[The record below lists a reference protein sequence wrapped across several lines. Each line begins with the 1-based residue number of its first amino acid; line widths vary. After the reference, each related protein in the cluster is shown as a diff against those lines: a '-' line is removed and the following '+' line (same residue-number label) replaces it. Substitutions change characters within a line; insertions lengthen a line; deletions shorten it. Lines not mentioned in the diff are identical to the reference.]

1 MGVSAGHIS
10 LVFTVA
16 LEQEL
21 PLQWLA
27 ARGAAVHRARALAA
41 GALSGHGEGAG
52 SGVLF
57 VITGM
62 GLERSRA
69 AAEWIRDHIA
79 PDFVVN
85 LGTAGGLAADLPVG
99 AWIAPDVVRDG
110 DGRAIDLDPRRP
122 FSIPD
127 DIAVREGGVLVS
139 VTEPVLDSPPAS
151 WADFACVDMEAY
163 AQAEVFAASASSFH
177 VLKNTSDRPGS
188 GDVKAQFKA
197 RLVGLRAELEH
208 LLGFLAGPGPGPISA
223 IIPVHD
229 RSERIGPCLESVLA
243 QSEPAAEVIVVDDGS
258 GDATRAVLAGFG
270 DRIRLVELG
279 ENRGVSAARNA
290 GVAAA
295 TSDWIA
301 FLDSDDHWH
310 PDKLAGQRRFLVA
323 HPYLRALQSEELWI
337 RRGRRVNRK
346 DYHAKPAGWIWS
358 ASLVRCLV
366 TASALLVDRRLLSEL
381 GGFDESLPVCE
392 DYDLW
397 IRMARHHPV
406 GLDPSPTVTKYG
418 GHEDQLSRRYPAM
431 DRFRVLA
438 LLAALDRETEAGR
451 CAALVAELE
460 VKLDILAAGSRKR
473 GQEVRTAMLAAIRAR
488 LAAADYGR
496 PHGPSRQELRDGF

>member
-1 MGVSAGHIS
+1 MSAGQIG

-16 LEQEL
+16 LKQEL
-21 PLQWLA
+21 PLGWLA
-27 ARGAAVHRARALAA
+27 ERGVAVHAAAALAA
-41 GALSGHGEGAG
+41 GALSGHGQGPA

-62 GLERSRA
+62 GPERSRA
-69 AAEWIRDHIA
+69 AAEWIRDHLE
-79 PDFVVN
+79 PSFVVN
-85 LGTAGGLAADLPVG
+85 LGTAGGLAPELSVG
-99 AWIAPDVVRDG
+99 DWIAPDVVHDG
-110 DGRAIDLDPRRP
+110 EGRAIRLDPRRP
-122 FSIPD
+122 FTIPA
-127 DIAVREGGVLVS
+127 DIAVREGGALVS
-139 VTEPVLDSPPAS
+139 VAEPLLDSVPAS

-163 AQAEVFAASASSFH
+163 AQAEVFASGAGSFH

-197 RLVGLRAELEH
+197 RLASLRAELEH
-208 LLGFLAGPGPGPISA
+208 LLGFLAAPVPGPISA

-258 GDATRAVLAGFG
+258 GAATRAVLAGFG
-270 DRIRLVELG
+270 DRIRVVELG
-279 ENRGVSAARNA
+279 ENRGVAAARNA

-310 PDKLAGQRRFLVA
+310 PNKLAGQRRFLSA

-337 RRGRRVNRK
+337 RHGRRVNRK

-366 TASALLVDRRLLSEL
+366 TASALLVERRLLGEL

-397 IRMARHHPV
+397 IRMARGHPV

-418 GHEDQLSRRYPAM
+418 GHDDQLSRRYPAM

-438 LLAALDRETEAGR
+438 LLAALDRESAAGR

-473 GQEVRTAMLAAIRAR
+473 GREDRTAMLAAIRAR

-496 PHGPSRQELRDGF
+496 PHELSRQEIRDGF